1 MGIIQKLIKN
11 EPNSN
16 SSDNSQQFSQNHH
29 PTYHHPSY
37 QYYEDNYNYA
47 EPQPHYSKEYYSHDV
62 KDDEN
67 YKKWRFKFNIFGNDD
82 EKHAKNALTPYRVKQ
97 KLLMWNYGTGEK
109 IYGYPVALI
118 PRPHGEYIILYRRRM
133 PSFLE
138 ELWLKIKEII
148 LGKKEAYRVVY
159 VPEGCIGISDDVITI
174 YAHSF
179 RYENNFTEVAIPL
192 EGNDVRKRLLYET
205 ALQIAGMYESALHK
219 VMYELNDIIENALHL
234 NPALRMYKGREKKE
248 DKKGTQYKEF
258 EGAEFSFD
266 RFVKSLMGEENGRN

>member
-11 EPNSN
+11 KQNSN
-16 SSDNSQQFSQNHH
+16 SPDNPQQFYQN
-29 PTYHHPSY
+29 PYP
-37 QYYEDNYNYA
+37 NYPPYSGNYVYT
-47 EPQPHYSKEYYSHDV
+47 EHQPLHNYSKEYYSHDV
-62 KDDEN
+62 KEDDEN

-133 PSFLE
+133 PSFWE
-138 ELWLKIKEII
+138 EFWLRIKEII

-248 DKKGTQYKEF
+248 DKKGKQYKEF

-266 RFVKSLMGEENGRN
+266 KFVKSLIGEENGRS